1 MADFSVTT
9 TCSTCGSIPVEPTSI
24 RLHLQDQPMSYFSCA
39 CPSCGQLLG
48 GTVGTQVAL
57 GLAGRGAT
65 ISELPFSPELLE
77 RPKCGPI
84 DPDEMIEF
92 HYLLERK
99 DWFDILQR
107 SLHPGEV

>member
-24 RLHLQDQPMSYFSCA
+24 RLHLQDQPMSYFSCV

-57 GLAGRGAT
+57 GLAGRGAS